1 MTARPARLS
10 MIVALSA
17 ALAALASGCG
27 NTTNTLTGSASSTA
41 APYLDLNGLKY
52 QVQVSRQLN
61 PHNAEDANYLV
72 GLAPSQ
78 QGLAPDQAWF
88 GVFVTVYNPSHAS
101 HLAAAD
107 FTVTDTQNNVYRPTP
122 VATVNPFVYR
132 QRTVGRDDQIPR
144 LGSLPFYG
152 PSGGA
157 ILIFKVKLSSFDN
170 RPLQLRITDPVDPSV
185 VAMEPLD
192 L

>member
-1 MTARPARLS
+1 
-10 MIVALSA
+10 MIVAVSA

-61 PHNAEDANYLV
+61 PNNAEDANYLT
-72 GLAPSQ
+72 GLPAPQ
-78 QGLAPDQAWF
+78 QRLAPDEAWF
-88 GVFVTVYNPSHAS
+88 GVFVAVYNRSGQA

-107 FTVTDTQNNVYRPTP
+107 FTVTDTQDNVYRPTP
-122 VATVNPFVYR
+122 VGTVNPFAYR
-132 QRTVGRDDQIPR
+132 QRTVGRDDQIPT

-157 ILIFKVKLSSFDN
+157 ILLFKVKLSSFDN
-170 RPLQLRITDPVDPSV
+170 RPMQLRITDPVDPSI
-185 VAMEPLD
+185 VASEPLD